1 MIVLRLSSLK
11 SWNTTPIERRSSG
24 ICPGGIAVTLRPPT
38 RIWPCD
44 GSSSRNTS
52 FRNVVLPAPDGPV
65 RKQKSPLSMLSVTS
79 ASATDSRS
87 YCL

>member
-1 MIVLRLSSLK
+1 MRLSSLK
-11 SWNTTPIERRSSG
+11 SWNTTPIERRSSW
-24 ICPGGIAVTLRPPT
+24 IWPGGIAVTLRPPT

-52 FRNVVLPAPDGPV
+52 LRKVVLPAPEGPV
-65 RKQKSPLSMLSVTS
+65 RKQNSPLSDVERHVRQS
-79 ASATDSRS
+79 AIDSRS